1 MTNIHSHYTD
11 ITMVEEIYEKDFD
24 YDNTQWEE
32 DDLLSEL
39 DKQTI
44 SDKLDL
50 ETIQLLNNF

>member
-1 MTNIHSHYTD
+1 MNNIHPHYTD

-44 SDKLDL
+44 SDTLDL